1 MNKDIVGNGKG
12 WVTCKTAEE
21 LVQELAPDPGKW
33 ENPMSWVFRGQG
45 NSDWLPLPKALRD
58 SPAIESSD
66 TMDEGK
72 ENRRNQ
78 VLREWI
84 ALNQFVNGAQAI
96 GLEIPHQ
103 AEHYIRNLD
112 PEDELEPSG
121 FEPVTYIRLP
131 TGEIGKVS
139 LPPGDSFIQRWPH
152 HKLWSLLALAQ
163 HYGMPTRL
171 LDWTRRPLVAA
182 YHAAISAAPWAKGME
197 ENKDD
202 AQYLG
207 IWALDGDWLRKLAAV
222 VGGNINA
229 SAQIVRAPSSENTY
243 QAAQAGVF
251 SLVRGVSPMKPDFHR
266 IDLYV
271 LALARGA
278 GISHEEIGQ
287 HFRAYRLPIEQA
299 PRLLRLLAYHHVS
312 ASVLQP
318 DYHGVVKVVL
328 ERRLWD

>member
-1 MNKDIVGNGKG
+1 MNKDIIGNGKE
-12 WVTCKTAEE
+12 WVTCDTAEE
-21 LVQELAPDPGKW
+21 LVKELTPDPDRWG
-33 ENPMSWVFRGQG
+33 NPMSWVFRGQG
-45 NSDWLPLPKALRD
+45 NSDWLLLPKVLRD
-58 SPAIESSD
+58 SPAIESSE
-66 TMDEGK
+66 TMEEGK
-72 ENRRNQ
+72 RRRQNQ
-78 VLREWI
+78 VLREWM
-84 ALNQFVNGAQAI
+84 ALRGFMDVAQAI

-112 PEDELEPSG
+112 PEDELQPTG

-131 TGEIGKVS
+131 TGEINRVGTE
-139 LPPGDSFIQRWPH
+139 DSFTLQWPH
-152 HKLWSLLALAQ
+152 RRLWSLLALAQ

-278 GISHEEIGQ
+278 GLSHEEIGQ
-287 HFRAYRLPIEQA
+287 HFRAYRLPVEQA
-299 PRLLRLLAYHHVS
+299 PQLLRLLAYHHVS

-318 DYHGVVKVVL
+318 DYHGVVKAVL